1 MIDASAGG
9 ALMKKTTDQA
19 YEILEDA
26 ATNTNQWPR
35 EKATPV
41 NTVGGTDNAVPNNL
55 VNHVA
60 QLTKQL
66 NRQQGTANAIQTNP
80 WELCEFCGGQHS
92 SVECQSG
99 NPTVEQ
105 AQYVLRFNQNQTQQ
119 QGPYGGNNYQ
129 NQNQGQGWRNNQ
141 NQNSQ
146 TNQGYGWRN
155 NQNNMPSNRANETP
169 SEKKLDLEQ
178 ALAQMLT
185 SHSAFMNETKANMQQ
200 QATQLN
206 NQAAQLR
213 SLEAQ
218 LGQMANLLTER
229 QPGSLPSNSEVN
241 PRRDGNEHV
250 KAVTLRSGKELESQL
265 QPPVVEQLET
275 EEITQ
280 PERKDDA
287 EKEQPQEKQSS
298 ETSVETKAS
307 IPVPYPQRLKKHK
320 LDKQFTK
327 FMDVF
332 KKLHINIPFSD
343 ALEQMPSYVKFMK
356 DILSQKRRLAD
367 FETMNL
373 TEECSAIL
381 QRKLPQKLKDPG
393 SFTISCTIGNAIF
406 ERALCDLGARINLM
420 PLSIFMRFGLG
431 EARPTTVTLQ
441 LADRSLKHPRGI
453 IEDVL
458 VKVDKFIFPTDF
470 IVLDME
476 EDKEIPIILGRP
488 FLATGRAMIDV
499 QRGELKLRVQEEEV
513 KFIVFEAVRHPAES
527 DTCFMADIVEAIVS
541 SQSGLT
547 DPLETSLVENA
558 SENLSDEA
566 EEYVKWMDSFGH
578 NRRKYFESL
587 GEGAKPPVPSIEH
600 PPKMEQ
606 KPLPSH
612 LKYAYL
618 GVESTLPV
626 IISSSLTAME
636 EEKLLRVLRD
646 HKQALGWS
654 LANLKGIRPSMCMHR
669 ILLED
674 DHKPLVEAQ
683 RRLNPTMKEVV
694 RKEVLKWLD
703 TGVIYPISDSAWV
716 SPVQVVPKKGG
727 TTVIKTENN
736 ILLPSRTVTG
746 SRICIDYR
754 KLNKATR
761 KDHFP
766 LPFLD
771 QMLDRLAG
779 YEYYCFLDGYSGYNQ
794 IAIAPEDQE
803 KTTFTC
809 PYGTFAFRRMPFG
822 LCNAPGTFQRCMMA
836 IFSDMVEKTIE
847 IFMDDFSV
855 MGNSFDN
862 CLKNLRAV
870 LARCEETNLVLNWE
884 KCHFMVQEGI
894 VLGHRI
900 SARGIEVDKAKI
912 EAIEKLPPPSSVKG
926 IRSFLGHAGFYR
938 RFIKDFSQIAKPL
951 SNLLVQG
958 IPFEFDSQCLHAF
971 TVLKDKLIS
980 APIVV
985 APNWSFPFELMC
997 DASDY
1002 AIGAVLGQKREKIFH
1017 VIYYASRTLNDA
1029 QLNYA
1034 TTEKELLAIV
1044 FAFEKFRPYLI
1055 GNKVVVHT
1063 DHSAIKYLMTK
1074 KDAKPRLI
1082 RWVLLLQEF
1091 DVEIKDKKGTEN
1103 LVADY
1108 LSRLDGAR
1116 DDVPVNDEFPDEKL
1130 FANEDKREVPW
1141 FADYVNYL
1149 VAKVIPPEFNY
1160 QKKKRF
1166 FAHLK
1171 HYYWEEPILYRH
1183 CADQVIRR
1191 CVPEDEMHSILNHC
1205 HTLPCGGHFGGQRTA
1220 AKVLQSGFYWP
1231 SLFKDAHQFVSTCD
1245 KCQRMGNISRKDE
1258 PPMHPILE
1266 VELFDLWGIDFMG
1279 PFPASYN
1286 NLYILL
1292 AVDYVSKWVEA
1303 IPTRT
1308 NDAKVVAQF
1317 LRSNIFSRF
1326 GTPRALITD
1335 NGTHFCNKVIEKV
1348 LQKYGVRHRTSLAYH
1363 PNQTGKQRYP
1373 TEKSSTFS
1381 KRQSTAPGRIGL
1393 KR

>member
-1 MIDASAGG
+1 M
-9 ALMKKTTDQA
+9 
-19 YEILEDA
+19 
-26 ATNTNQWPR
+26 
-35 EKATPV
+35 
-41 NTVGGTDNAVPNNL
+41 
-55 VNHVA
+55 
-60 QLTKQL
+60 
-66 NRQQGTANAIQTNP
+66 
-80 WELCEFCGGQHS
+80 
-92 SVECQSG
+92 
-99 NPTVEQ
+99 
-105 AQYVLRFNQNQTQQ
+105 
-119 QGPYGGNNYQ
+119 
-129 NQNQGQGWRNNQ
+129 
-141 NQNSQ
+141 
-146 TNQGYGWRN
+146 
-155 NQNNMPSNRANETP
+155 
-169 SEKKLDLEQ
+169 
-178 ALAQMLT
+178 
-185 SHSAFMNETKANMQQ
+185 
-200 QATQLN
+200 
-206 NQAAQLR
+206 
-213 SLEAQ
+213 
-218 LGQMANLLTER
+218 
-229 QPGSLPSNSEVN
+229 
-241 PRRDGNEHV
+241 
-250 KAVTLRSGKELESQL
+250 
-265 QPPVVEQLET
+265 
-275 EEITQ
+275 
-280 PERKDDA
+280 
-287 EKEQPQEKQSS
+287 
-298 ETSVETKAS
+298 
-307 IPVPYPQRLKKHK
+307 
-320 LDKQFTK
+320 
-327 FMDVF
+327 
-332 KKLHINIPFSD
+332 
-343 ALEQMPSYVKFMK
+343 
-356 DILSQKRRLAD
+356 
-367 FETMNL
+367 
-373 TEECSAIL
+373 
-381 QRKLPQKLKDPG
+381 
-393 SFTISCTIGNAIF
+393 
-406 ERALCDLGARINLM
+406 
-420 PLSIFMRFGLG
+420 
-431 EARPTTVTLQ
+431 
-441 LADRSLKHPRGI
+441 
-453 IEDVL
+453 
-458 VKVDKFIFPTDF
+458 
-470 IVLDME
+470 
-476 EDKEIPIILGRP
+476 
-488 FLATGRAMIDV
+488 
-499 QRGELKLRVQEEEV
+499 
-513 KFIVFEAVRHPAES
+513 
-527 DTCFMADIVEAIVS
+527 
-541 SQSGLT
+541 
-547 DPLETSLVENA
+547 
-558 SENLSDEA
+558 
-566 EEYVKWMDSFGH
+566 
-578 NRRKYFESL
+578 
-587 GEGAKPPVPSIEH
+587 
-600 PPKMEQ
+600 
-606 KPLPSH
+606 
-612 LKYAYL
+612 
-618 GVESTLPV
+618 
-626 IISSSLTAME
+626 
-636 EEKLLRVLRD
+636 
-646 HKQALGWS
+646 
-654 LANLKGIRPSMCMHR
+654 
-669 ILLED
+669 
-674 DHKPLVEAQ
+674 
-683 RRLNPTMKEVV
+683 
-694 RKEVLKWLD
+694 LKWLD

-746 SRICIDYR
+746 WRICIDYR

-794 IAIAPEDQE
+794 IAIAPEDHE

-938 RFIKDFSQIAKPL
+938 RFIKDFPHIAKPL
-951 SNLLVQG
+951 SNLLVHG
-958 IPFEFDSQCLHAF
+958 IPFEFNSQCLHAF

-985 APNWSFPFELMC
+985 APDWSFPFELMC

-1002 AIGAVLGQKREKIFH
+1002 AIGAVLGQKREKIFQ

-1044 FAFEKFRPYLI
+1044 FAFDKFRPYLI

-1074 KDAKPRLI
+1074 KDSKPRLI

-1103 LVADY
+1103 LVADH
-1108 LSRLDGAR
+1108 LSRLEGTR

-1130 FANEDKREVPW
+1130 FTIEDKRAIPW

-1160 QKKKRF
+1160 QQKKRF
-1166 FAHLK
+1166 FTHLK
-1171 HYYWEEPILYRH
+1171 HYYWEEPILFRH

-1191 CVPEDEMHSILNHC
+1191 CVPEDEMHSILDHC
-1205 HTLPCGGHFGGQRTA
+1205 HTLPYGGHFGGQRTT

-1231 SLFKDAHQFVSTCD
+1231 SLFKDAHRFVSTCD

-1266 VELFDLWGIDFMG
+1266 VELFDLWGIDFMS

-1335 NGTHFCNKVIEKV
+1335 NGTHFCNKVIDKV
-1348 LQKYGVRHRTSLAYH
+1348 LKKYGVRHRTSLAYH
-1363 PNQTGKQRYP
+1363 PQSNGQAEVSNREIKYILEKTVNSSRKDWSKKIDDALWAYRTAFKTPLGMSPFRLVYGKACHLPVELEHRAYWATRQLNMDSTLAGEKRLLQLSELDEFINEAYENARIYKEKTKAWHDKHITRKEFAAGQQVLLFNSRLKLFPGKLKSRWSGPFTVTKVFSHGGAEVSHPEKGTFTVATQRLKPYYGGEFLADKQIIP
-1373 TEKSSTFS
+1373 L
-1381 KRQSTAPGRIGL
+1381 TAADEV
-1393 KR
+1393 